1 MMRYRI
7 FAALTVL
14 FCIFTMA
21 FAFYGRVPTAAW
33 SRQKPAATEYNDCTP
48 PADDIE
54 YKAEVKKM
62 LVSVKR
68 LNMSE
73 AEVFRILLEEYGENQ
88 AEVIYRTA
96 KKIIYK

>member
-21 FAFYGRVPTAAW
+21 FAFCGRVPTAAC
-33 SRQKPAATEYNDCTP
+33 SRQRPEAREYNDCTP
-48 PADDIE
+48 PE
-54 YKAEVKKM
+54 NTGYKAEVKKM
-62 LVSVKR
+62 LVSIKR

-73 AEVFRILLEEYGENQ
+73 DEVFRTLLKEYGEDK
-88 AEVIYRTA
+88 AGE
-96 KKIIYK
+96 IYKIVEKMYR